1 MIIGIEDK
9 SNQNFAFSVDS
20 IILLKADP
28 DSTEHCLLY
37 LAHINGVPARIHFS
51 PDEFMKQIGAV
62 LDQVQGR
69 AALLGMARGG
79 ASKQ

>member
-9 SNQNFAFSVDS
+9 SKDNFAFSVDS

-28 DSTEHCLLY
+28 ESAEHCLLY
-37 LAHINGVPARIHFS
+37 LAHIGGLPARIHFT

-69 AALLGMARGG
+69 AALLGMARAG
-79 ASKQ
+79 AAKQ